1 MLTFMSHPETT
12 CSSSH
17 LRACSSMGKCWL
29 VVFRKPSWPYSCG
42 GRPGAAPLHPPKHG
56 SSPRGCFRVLGGMVP
71 LGLDPPGRQ
80 GGSGEDLSSRQRP
93 LGQSPNHSLYAQQG
107 LENARARLVS
117 GWLR

>member
-17 LRACSSMGKCWL
+17 LRACSSVGKCWL

-56 SSPRGCFRVLGGMVP
+56 SSPRGCLRVSGGTVP

-80 GGSGEDLSSRQRP
+80 GDSGEDLSSWQRP
-93 LGQSPNHSLYAQQG
+93 LG
-107 LENARARLVS
+107 
-117 GWLR
+117 